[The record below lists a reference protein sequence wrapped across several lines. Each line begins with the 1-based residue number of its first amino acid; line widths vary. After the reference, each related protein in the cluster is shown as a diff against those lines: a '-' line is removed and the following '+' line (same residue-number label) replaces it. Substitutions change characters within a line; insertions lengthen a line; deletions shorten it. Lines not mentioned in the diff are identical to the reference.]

1 MTTAK
6 NNVLLGYNM
15 KICIYW
21 GELTFIGKKIKI
33 WWGGG
38 GGGEGSLLAVGGG
51 EGNERIF

>member
-21 GELTFIGKKIKI
+21 GELTFIGQKIKI

-38 GGGEGSLLAVGGG
+38 GRGGESTGGG
-51 EGNERIF
+51 GRGRE